1 MARMK
6 IRRLVLAGAAISV
19 IAACSTIRE
28 FHDTHPDFGST
39 LPPYERIQFAAQFA
53 TDAERVH
60 CEAAGGTMERAGR
73 AGWEHCVQTYPD
85 AGKSCHDGDDC
96 LGDCRA
102 PEGIETPGPDT
113 PMEGVC
119 QAQDISFGCYTTVE
133 GGKVARSICV
143 D

>member
-1 MARMK
+1 MK

-19 IAACSTIRE
+19 IAACSAIRE

-53 TDAERVH
+53 TDEERAR
-60 CEAAGGTMERAGR
+60 CEAAGGTVERTGR

-96 LGDCRA
+96 LGDCRVS
-102 PEGIETPGPDT
+102 EGLQVSEPGTPIV
-113 PMEGVC
+113 GVC
-119 QAQDISFGCYTTVE
+119 QTRDISFGCYAIVE
-133 GGKVARSICV
+133 DGKAAGSICV